1 MRANPAAGRIHP
13 GIQVTNL
20 SGGVPRPARRVLSV
34 CLSLAMLPAAA
45 QVAPPSATT
54 LDTLVVTADVL
65 DRDDSRPGTVST
77 ATKTALDPKDVPQTI
92 NTLEMS
98 KSKVYG
104 LNDLSVLLDGTP
116 GVDTS
121 YDMRGDGILLR
132 GFEADSNDIYRDGV
146 RSAGQVR
153 RSTAN
158 VERIEIVKGPASV
171 LYGRGLGGGMVNL
184 VSKQARFDGVSSA
197 NIRFGSWNNQGGT
210 LDINEVLS
218 PQWAVRLT
226 ADYEE
231 ADSFRRGIANDNRMI
246 SPSVLFDNGNGL
258 TWLGQYTYDK
268 IHRIP
273 DRAPAYDALPADV
286 SHRIAYAH
294 PDDFVED
301 TMRMARSVL
310 DYRIADDWSVKWT
323 AALSEV
329 SQDFD
334 HLYAGTYCGTDG
346 RPLSNG
352 RPCTTRGLM
361 TFTRAWQGTENRT
374 LSNTIDLTGR
384 LRTGAIEHDL
394 LVGIEDSREQRN
406 PDLSTSAATSDPS
419 LAYPFGVDP
428 YNPQWVAP
436 KTPRGAART
445 SNRHRAE
452 SQALYVQD
460 LMAFGDHWK
469 ILAGARFDRFDF
481 RTTNRITN
489 QTRSYDGTSLSP
501 RVGLIWQPVEAHSV
515 YASYSK
521 NFAPY
526 GGRGLM
532 SVAVAENAVFDEEPQ
547 YSRQLE
553 TGLKSDWFDGRLS
566 SQLAVYELEL
576 YNVRY
581 RPDPENDPFTFAV
594 RGSERSR
601 GVEASLTGRLA
612 RDWYLRSG
620 FGLQE
625 AKVVEDKMTPA
636 NEDKYRISV
645 ARRTGNAFIRYAPE
659 GAFYGEVGV
668 TYRGP
673 VFNNAANTSERA
685 GYTRWDASLGWRV
698 MPWTVTLAVTNLTDT
713 DYWRSTSMPGAPR
726 TALVSINYVF

>member
-1 MRANPAAGRIHP
+1 MSHRVLRPANP
-13 GIQVTNL
+13 
-20 SGGVPRPARRVLSV
+20 RVVRCALSV
-34 CLSLAMLPAAA
+34 SLSLALFPALA
-45 QVAPPSATT
+45 QDAPSART
-54 LDTLVVTADVL
+54 LDTLVVTADAL

-116 GVDTS
+116 GVDTT

-146 RSAGQVR
+146 RAAGQVR

-158 VERIEIVKGPASV
+158 VDRIEIVKGPASV

-184 VSKQARFDGVSSA
+184 ISKQARFDGISSA
-197 NIRFGSWNNQGGT
+197 NVRFGSWNNQGGT

-218 PQWAVRLT
+218 PQWVVRLT

-231 ADSFRRGIANDNRMI
+231 ADSFRRGIANENRMV
-246 SPSVLFDNGNGL
+246 SPSVLFDNGRGL
-258 TWLGQYTYDK
+258 TWLGQYTYDH
-268 IHRIP
+268 IHRVP

-286 SHRIAYAH
+286 PHRIAYAH

-301 TMRMARSVL
+301 TLRSARSVL
-310 DYRIADDWSVKWT
+310 DYRIGDDWSVKWT
-323 AALSEV
+323 AAMSET

-334 HLYAGTYCGTDG
+334 HLYAGTYCGLDG
-346 RPLSNG
+346 RLLSTG

-361 TFTRAWQGTENRT
+361 TFTRAWQETENRV
-374 LSNTIDLTGR
+374 LSNTVDLTGR
-384 LRTGAIEHDL
+384 LRTGTLEHDL

-406 PDLSTSAATSDPS
+406 PDLSTSLASSDPS
-419 LAYPFGVDP
+419 LAYPYGVDP
-428 YNPQWVAP
+428 YNPQWIAP

-460 LMAFGDHWK
+460 LMHLGDHWK
-469 ILAGARFDRFDF
+469 LLAGARFDRFDF
-481 RTTNRITN
+481 RTTNRITS
-489 QTRSYDGTSLSP
+489 QTRSYDGTTLSP

-547 YSRQLE
+547 YSRQIE
-553 TGLKSDWFDGRLS
+553 TGLKSDWLDGRLS
-566 SQLAVYELEL
+566 SSLAVYELEL

-581 RPDPENDPFTFAV
+581 RPDPENEPFTWAV

-601 GVEASLTGRLA
+601 GVEASLMGRLA
-612 RDWYLRSG
+612 RDWYIRSG

-625 AKVVEDKMTPA
+625 AKVVEDKVTPA
-636 NEDKYRISV
+636 NEDKYRIGV

-659 GAFYGEVGV
+659 GAFYAEAGV

-726 TALVSINYVF
+726 TALVSVNYVF

>member
-1 MRANPAAGRIHP
+1 MSHPALRGAHPRIARCL
-13 GIQVTNL
+13 L
-20 SGGVPRPARRVLSV
+20 SAS
-34 CLSLAMLPAAA
+34 LSLALCPALA
-45 QVAPPSATT
+45 QDAPTART
-54 LDTLVVTADVL
+54 LDTLVVTADAL

-77 ATKTALDPKDVPQTI
+77 ATKTALDPRDVPQTI

-116 GVDTS
+116 GVDTT

-146 RSAGQVR
+146 RSAGQIR

-184 VSKQARFDGVSSA
+184 VSKQARFDGISSA
-197 NIRFGSWNNQGGT
+197 NVRFGSWNNQGGT

-218 PQWAVRLT
+218 PHWVVRLT

-231 ADSFRRGIANDNRMI
+231 ADSFRRGISNENRMV

-258 TWLGQYTYDK
+258 TWLGQYTYDH
-268 IHRIP
+268 IHRVP

-286 SHRIAYAH
+286 PHRIAYAH
-294 PDDFVED
+294 PDDYVED
-301 TMRMARSVL
+301 VLRSARSVL

-323 AALSEV
+323 AAVSETR
-329 SQDFD
+329 QDFD
-334 HLYAGTYCGTDG
+334 HLYAGTYCGLDG
-346 RPLSNG
+346 RLPGNG
-352 RPCTTRGLM
+352 RACNTRGLM
-361 TFTRAWQGTENRT
+361 TFTRAWQETENRT
-374 LSNTIDLTGR
+374 LSNTVDLSGH

-419 LAYPFGVDP
+419 LTYPYGVDP
-428 YNPQWVAP
+428 YDPQWIAQ

-460 LMAFGDHWK
+460 LMHLGHHWK
-469 ILAGARFDRFDF
+469 VLAGARFDRFDF
-481 RTTNRITN
+481 RTTNRITG
-489 QTRSYDGTSLSP
+489 QTRSYDGTTLSP
-501 RVGLIWQPVEAHSV
+501 RVGLIWQPVDAHSV

-581 RPDPENDPFTFAV
+581 RPDPENEPFTWAV

-601 GVEASLTGRLA
+601 GVEASLMGRLA
-612 RDWYLRSG
+612 RDWYVRSG

-625 AKVVEDKMTPA
+625 AKVIEDKVTPA
-636 NEDKYRISV
+636 NEDMYRIGV
-645 ARRTGNAFIRYAPE
+645 ARKTGNAFIRYAPE

-685 GYTRWDASLGWRV
+685 GYTRWDASLGWRA
-698 MPWTVTLAVTNLTDT
+698 MPWTVTLAVTNLTDA

-726 TALVSINYVF
+726 TALVSVNYVF

>member
-1 MRANPAAGRIHP
+1 MSSAIHANA
-13 GIQVTNL
+13 
-20 SGGVPRPARRVLSV
+20 PRPARCLLSL
-34 CLSLAMLPAAA
+34 CLSLATVPAAA
-45 QVAPPSATT
+45 QGAPPAATT
-54 LDTLVVTADVL
+54 LDTMVVTADVL

-171 LYGRGLGGGMVNL
+171 LYGRGLGGGMINL

-197 NIRFGSWNNQGGT
+197 NLRFGSWNNQGGT

-218 PQWAVRLT
+218 PRWAVRLT

-246 SPSVLFDNGNGL
+246 SPSVLFDNGSGL
-258 TWLGQYTYDK
+258 TWLGQYTYDT

-273 DRAPAYDALPADV
+273 DRAPAFDALPADV

-310 DYRIADDWSVKWT
+310 DYRIGDDWSVKWT
-323 AALSEV
+323 AAMSEV

-334 HLYAGTYCGTDG
+334 HLYAGAYCGTDG
-346 RPLSNG
+346 LLLSNG
-352 RPCTTRGLM
+352 RPCANPGLM
-361 TFTRAWQGTENRT
+361 TFTRAWQETENRT
-374 LSNTIDLTGR
+374 LSNTVDLTGR

-394 LVGIEDSREQRN
+394 LIGIEDSREQRN
-406 PDLSTSAATSDPS
+406 PDLSTSSATSDPS
-419 LAYPFGVDP
+419 LAYPYGVDP
-428 YNPQWVAP
+428 YNPQWIAA
-436 KTPRGAART
+436 KTPRGEART
-445 SNRHRAE
+445 SNRHRSE

-460 LMAFGDHWK
+460 LMQIGDHWK
-469 ILAGARFDRFDF
+469 LLAGARFDRFDF
-481 RTTNRITN
+481 RTTNRITEL
-489 QTRSYDGTSLSP
+489 TRSYSGTTLSP

-515 YASYSK
+515 YASWSK

-581 RPDPENDPFTFAV
+581 RPDPDNDPFTFAV

-601 GVEASLTGRLA
+601 GVEASLMGQLA

-636 NEDKYRISV
+636 NEDKYRIGV

-685 GYTRWDASLGWRV
+685 GYTRWDASMGWRV